1 MRERFL
7 TGYNNFVLPFLVGMV
22 FILTYCVVCLVR
34 ILHQLPREDSAVA
47 GRMRSMKPQLH
58 DDFVVEVKVENALVE
73 GYMREKQIDLMNYLR
88 TNLRNDFISLR
99 FELMQED
106 NEQRPVSRVEMLGDM
121 LKNYP
126 ALAMLHKELDLELA

>member
-1 MRERFL
+1 M
-7 TGYNNFVLPFLVGMV
+7 
-22 FILTYCVVCLVR
+22 
-34 ILHQLPREDSAVA
+34 A
-47 GRMRSMKPQLH
+47 GRMRSMKPVLL

-88 TNLRNDFISLR
+88 TNLRNDFITLR
-99 FELMQED
+99 FELLQADE
-106 NEQRPVSRVEMLGDM
+106 EQRPVSRVEMLGDM